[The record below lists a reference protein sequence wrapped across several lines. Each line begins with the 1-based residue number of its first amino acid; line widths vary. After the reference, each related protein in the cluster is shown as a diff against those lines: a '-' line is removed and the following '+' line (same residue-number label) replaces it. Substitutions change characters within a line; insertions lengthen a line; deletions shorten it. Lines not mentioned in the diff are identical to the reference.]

1 MKYSKELHDRVRQ
14 NLRMFDYPR
23 FDDGDIDTLL
33 DEIERLQ
40 AERRWIPVSERLPQ
54 DGIFVL
60 ACSASNHSYIVKKKT
75 YPCGTI
81 EWEDICRSYIFRNVF
96 DHWMPLPPPPEL
108 PRDK

>member
-40 AERRWIPVSERLPQ
+40 AERRWIPVSERLPEEGAPVLSYEN
-54 DGIFVL
+54 GIVF
-60 ACSASNHSYIVKKKT
+60 HDEY
-75 YPCGTI
+75 YPPI
-81 EWEDICRSYIFRNVF
+81 NEWECACMPS
-96 DHWMPLPPPPEL
+96 HWMPLPEPPESEG
-108 PRDK
+108 